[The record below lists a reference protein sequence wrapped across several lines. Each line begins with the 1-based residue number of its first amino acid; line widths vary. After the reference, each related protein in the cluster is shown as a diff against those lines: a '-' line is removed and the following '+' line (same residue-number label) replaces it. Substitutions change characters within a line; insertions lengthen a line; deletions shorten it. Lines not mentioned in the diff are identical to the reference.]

1 MMEREHKYKL
11 RPITLRT
18 AQDFVSDHH
27 RHNEAP
33 QGHRFSIGL
42 WTDDKLIGIVIVGR
56 PIAKAHDDG
65 ITAELTRCC
74 VLEGKKNANSL
85 LYAAA
90 WRAAKA
96 MGYKKMITY
105 TLPIESGASL
115 KAAGFLPVADTR
127 ASPNGWNVPS
137 RQREAPA
144 KYPRGKKIR
153 WEISCKG

>member
-1 MMEREHKYKL
+1 MEPGYKYEL

-18 AQDFVSDHH
+18 AQGFVSDHH

-33 QGHRFSIGL
+33 QGHKFSIGL
-42 WTDDKLIGIVIVGR
+42 LQDDKLIGVVIVGR
-56 PIAKAHDDG
+56 PITKTHDDG

-96 MGYKKMITY
+96 MGYKKLITY
-105 TLPIESGASL
+105 TLPSEGGASL
-115 KAAGFLPVADTR
+115 KAAGFIPVANTR
-127 ASPNGWNVPS
+127 SSPNGWNVPG
-137 RQREAPA
+137 RQREMPK
-144 KYPRGKKIR
+144 KYPKGKKIR